1 MKENQICKWII
12 GWFVLFGVSKHP
24 RRTVKSH
31 KYRKKLLNYLHM
43 SKKSS
48 IFAADFERGDP
59 KRSPRSH
66 KIMTYMLDKTQLQ
79 NWIEEYLKG
88 TDYELITLNVS
99 AGNDIL
105 VEVDRLAGVDVDFC
119 AELNRFLVEKL
130 EGLAVTGYGL
140 PDYSL
145 EVGSVSLTDP
155 FKTKMQ
161 YEKNL
166 GHDVEVLVDGKK
178 LRGQLVSVDEE
189 TFSVD
194 IEEKVAVEGK
204 KRKETQIVTYTWRY
218 DEPKYVK
225 YDLKF

>member
-1 MKENQICKWII
+1 MRDMI
-12 GWFVLFGVSKHP
+12 SKQDL
-24 RRTVKSH
+24 T
-31 KYRKKLLNYLHM
+31 
-43 SKKSS
+43 
-48 IFAADFERGDP
+48 
-59 KRSPRSH
+59 
-66 KIMTYMLDKTQLQ
+66 
-79 NWIEEYLKG
+79 NWIEEYLKD
-88 TDYELITLNVS
+88 TDYELITLNIS

-105 VEVDRLAGVDVDFC
+105 VEVDRLTGVDVDFC

-130 EGLAVTGYGL
+130 DAVD

-166 GHDVEVLVDGKK
+166 GHDVEVLVSTEGQSIKYK
-178 LRGQLVSVDEE
+178 GQLVSVDEE

-194 IEEKVAVEGK
+194 CIEKVAVEGK
-204 KRKETQIVTYTWRY
+204 KRKETQIVTHTWRY

>member
-1 MKENQICKWII
+1 MI
-12 GWFVLFGVSKHP
+12 SKQDL
-24 RRTVKSH
+24 T
-31 KYRKKLLNYLHM
+31 
-43 SKKSS
+43 
-48 IFAADFERGDP
+48 
-59 KRSPRSH
+59 
-66 KIMTYMLDKTQLQ
+66 
-79 NWIEEYLKG
+79 NWIEEYLKD
-88 TDYELITLNVS
+88 TDYELITLNIS

-105 VEVDRLAGVDVDFC
+105 VEVDRLTGVDVDFC

-130 EGLAVTGYGL
+130 DAVD

-166 GHDVEVLVDGKK
+166 GHDVEVLVSTEGQSIKYK
-178 LRGQLVSVDEE
+178 GQLVSVDEE

-194 IEEKVAVEGK
+194 CVEKVAVEGK
-204 KRKETQIVTYTWRY
+204 KRKETQIVTHTWRY

-225 YDLKF
+225 HDLKF

>member
-1 MKENQICKWII
+1 MILKDELK
-12 GWFVLFGVSKHP
+12 
-24 RRTVKSH
+24 
-31 KYRKKLLNYLHM
+31 
-43 SKKSS
+43 
-48 IFAADFERGDP
+48 
-59 KRSPRSH
+59 
-66 KIMTYMLDKTQLQ
+66 
-79 NWIEEYLKG
+79 NWIEEYLNG
-88 TDYELITLNVS
+88 TDYELVTLSVS

-130 EGLAVTGYGL
+130 EAYSQPL
-140 PDYSL
+140 PERKGELDYSL

-166 GHDVEVLVDGKK
+166 GHDVEIMVSTKGQSTKYK
-178 LRGQLVSVDEE
+178 GQLVSVDED

-194 IEEKVAVEGK
+194 CAEKVAVEGK
-204 KRKETQIVTYTWRY
+204 KRKETQIVTHTWRY

>member
-1 MKENQICKWII
+1 ME
-12 GWFVLFGVSKHP
+12 
-24 RRTVKSH
+24 
-31 KYRKKLLNYLHM
+31 KK
-43 SKKSS
+43 
-48 IFAADFERGDP
+48 
-59 KRSPRSH
+59 
-66 KIMTYMLDKTQLQ
+66 QLQ
-79 NWIEEYLKG
+79 EWIEQYLKG
-88 TDYELITLNVS
+88 TEYELVTLEIS

-130 EGLAVTGYGL
+130 DAVE

-161 YEKNL
+161 FEKNL
-166 GHDVEVLVDGKK
+166 GHDVEALVEGKK
-178 LRGQLVSVDEE
+178 YRGQLVSVDEE

-194 IEEKVAVEGK
+194 CEEKVAVEGK
-204 KRKETQIVTYTWRY
+204 KRKETQVVTHTWRY